1 MRAGSAKRAALV
13 DGATHGAKGVDRA
26 VCGAGRGA
34 GGSLLGAS
42 VGASRGVC
50 PMDGTGRDASGGV

>member
-1 MRAGSAKRAALV
+1 VKRSTLV

-26 VCGAGRGA
+26 VRGAGRGV
-34 GGSLLGAS
+34 GGSALGVS

-50 PMDGTGRDASGGV
+50 PTDGTGRDASGGV